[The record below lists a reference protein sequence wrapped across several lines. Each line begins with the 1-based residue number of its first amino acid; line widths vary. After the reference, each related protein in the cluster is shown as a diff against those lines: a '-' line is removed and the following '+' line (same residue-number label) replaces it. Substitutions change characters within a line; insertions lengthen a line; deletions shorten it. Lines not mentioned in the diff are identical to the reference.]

1 MNEKSIGSPIKVPE
15 WKQEKLSKYFGK
27 KSPKANKARQKV
39 AETKDQDIQ
48 GAQSPLLGD
57 KGGSQSHLS
66 DYTGAQKPSEA
77 PVGVPEECG
86 RGSRMQEEKKRTKL
100 VLEKWTQVHSK
111 RTGGSTK
118 KQKPKKSSSA
128 EDNPTG
134 SGFRDIRKMFEEMGV
149 AQDKESKG
157 KEKEPEPA
165 GRSGTKGKLLKSD
178 CVE

>member
-1 MNEKSIGSPIKVPE
+1 MLARTKGETQPEEPDGRGEESKHDTKS
-15 WKQEKLSKYFGK
+15 
-27 KSPKANKARQKV
+27 
-39 AETKDQDIQ
+39 IQ

-66 DYTGAQKPSEA
+66 DDTGAQKPSEA

-100 VLEKWTQVHSK
+100 VLEKWTQVHGK

-178 CVE
+178 SRE